1 MMKLWATIQKDV
13 RLLLRDKVGLL
24 LMFAMPILL
33 VIIVT
38 AIQNSTFDI
47 MGGKRLSLLVC
58 NKDEGNTSKQFIAA
72 LDSSGLFNITFNNN
86 INEQQLADK
95 IYGDNVAGAVIIT
108 KGFSKQ
114 IEDGAKQ
121 TAGKALHSFG
131 LEDDAVVTVAGN
143 KNFLRFYYNPALQQS
158 LKLSIRGAVTGSLQM
173 IESKATLKALYYAIN
188 ESDLPDSLQQ
198 QILKSNVGIEEIP
211 LAHNMASTELTAT
224 QHNVPAWTIF
234 AMFFVV
240 MSFGSSIVRE
250 KLSGSFI
257 RLKTLPT
264 SYFIA
269 LLSKQ
274 VTYLGVTVMQAIT
287 IFAIG
292 IFIFPFIGLPA
303 LHLPHDIVGLI
314 IVTLV
319 CGWCAVSY
327 AMCIG
332 VFAQTQE
339 QASAFGAVSV
349 VILSIIGGL
358 MIPSFILPGSFRL
371 LMSISPL
378 HWCLQAYYVLFLE
391 GGRLKDAGTNILSLL
406 IITLILQAIALLELK
421 RKKLI

>member
-1 MMKLWATIQKDV
+1 MKLWATIQKDV
-13 RLLLRDKVGLL
+13 RILLRDKVGLL

-33 VIIVT
+33 VIVVT

-47 MGGKRLSLLVC
+47 MGSKRLSLLVC
-58 NKDEGNTSKQFIAA
+58 NKDEGNASKEFIAA
-72 LDSSGLFNITFNNN
+72 LDTSGLFSITYNNN
-86 INEQQLADK
+86 INEQQLTDN
-95 IYGDNVAGAVIIT
+95 IYGDDVAGAVIIT
-108 KGFSKQ
+108 KGFSQ
-114 IEDGAKQ
+114 QVEAGAKQ
-121 TAGKALHSFG
+121 TASKALHSFG
-131 LEDDAVVTVAGN
+131 LEGDSVTTELAN

-158 LKLSIRGAVTGSLQM
+158 LKLSIKGAVTGSLQM
-173 IESKATLKALYYAIN
+173 VESKATLKALYYAIN

-198 QILKSNVGIEEIP
+198 QILKSNIGLEEIP
-211 LAHNMASTELTAT
+211 LTKNVAATDLTAT

-240 MSFGSSIVRE
+240 MSLGSSMVRE

-264 SYFIA
+264 SYFTA

-274 VTYLGVTVMQAIT
+274 ITYLVVTLLQAIT
-287 IFAIG
+287 IFLIG
-292 IFIFPFIGLPA
+292 IFIFPSIGLPV

-314 IVTLV
+314 VVTLV

-358 MIPSFILPGSFRL
+358 MIPSFIMPHTFKS
-371 LMSISPL
+371 LMNISPL
-378 HWCLQAYYVLFLE
+378 HWALQAYYGLFLQ
-391 GGRLKDAGTNILSLL
+391 GGGLKTVGTNILSLF
-406 IITLILQAIALLELK
+406 IISLVLQAIALLELK